1 MTEARVERFIIAT
14 AMAALVLV
22 ALARL
27 IRLP

>member
-1 MTEARVERFIIAT
+1 MTEARVERCIL
-14 AMAALVLV
+14 AAALASLVLV

>member
-1 MTEARVERFIIAT
+1 MTEARAERCILA
-14 AMAALVLV
+14 AALAALVLV